1 MKILLN
7 GEVENLGNVGDIV
20 DVKPGYARNY
30 LFPRNLAVDVTKH
43 NIELLKRKREQIEKK
58 LAIEK
63 LSAEEKK
70 GELEKIEIKI
80 VKKSGEND
88 VLFGSVTT
96 MEIEKELKN
105 LGAEIDRKKIHLDEP
120 IKKLGDFVCK
130 VRLFKDVDAEIKIH
144 VEKEGEEPEEIKE
157 EQ

>member
-70 GELEKIEIKI
+70 GEREKIEIKI
-80 VKKSGEND
+80 VKKSG
-88 VLFGSVTT
+88 
-96 MEIEKELKN
+96 
-105 LGAEIDRKKIHLDEP
+105 
-120 IKKLGDFVCK
+120 
-130 VRLFKDVDAEIKIH
+130 
-144 VEKEGEEPEEIKE
+144 
-157 EQ
+157 

>member
-30 LFPRNLAVDVTKH
+30 LFPRNLAVGVTKH

-70 GELEKIEIKI
+70 SELEKIEINI

-105 LGAEIDRKKIHLDEP
+105 LGVEIDRKKIHLDEP